1 LIKVLQKGIK
11 GIKKYEG
18 YKACDMKPRILFM
31 GTPAF
36 AIPSLKILLEHEYP
50 VLGVVTQPD
59 RPRGRGRKLVAL
71 PVKDYATTLNIPIYQ
86 PERVRDEKF
95 LETFREISPAMVV
108 LVAFGQIL
116 PREIIEFP
124 PLGCVNVHPSM
135 LPKYRGPA
143 PMNWAIIRGEEKTG
157 VTIMRIDEGMDS
169 GDIFLQ
175 EETALG
181 AAETFD
187 QLHNRLSEMGA
198 QLLLKAVEGISAGII
213 TRTPQDS
220 SLVTMAPKITR
231 ETGRIDWKAP
241 AREIVNLIRGLS
253 STPGAYAFFK
263 GKKLKIFAAAG
274 EEIPTTGVPGE
285 LSALKKKGKLRVT
298 AGDGYVFM
306 EELQIEGKKRM
317 KAGDFLRGYS
327 ISPGDLLE

>member
-1 LIKVLQKGIK
+1 
-11 GIKKYEG
+11 
-18 YKACDMKPRILFM
+18 M

-36 AIPSLKILLEHEYP
+36 AIPSLKILIEHDYP

-59 RPRGRGRKLVAL
+59 RPRGRGRKLVAP
-71 PVKDYATTLNIPIYQ
+71 PVKDYAATANIPVYQ
-86 PERVRDEKF
+86 PDRVRDETF
-95 LETFREISPAMVV
+95 LEIFRDISPAMVV

-135 LPKYRGPA
+135 LPKYRGAA

-169 GDIFLQ
+169 GDILLQ
-175 EETALG
+175 EETAID

-187 QLHNRLSEMGA
+187 KMHDRLSEMGA
-198 QLLLKAVEGISAGII
+198 QLLLRAVKGIAAGTI

-231 ETGRIDWKAP
+231 ETSRIDWKAP

-253 STPGAYAFFK
+253 STPGAYALFK
-263 GKKLKIFAAAG
+263 GKKLKIFAASWK
-274 EEIPTTGVPGE
+274 ESLTTGIPGE
-285 LSALKKKGKLRVT
+285 LSALKKEEKIRVT
-298 AGDGYVFM
+298 AKDGYVYI
-306 EELQIEGKKRM
+306 EELQLEGKKRM
-317 KAGDFLRGYS
+317 KAGDFLRGYRVY
-327 ISPGDLLE
+327 PEDLLE